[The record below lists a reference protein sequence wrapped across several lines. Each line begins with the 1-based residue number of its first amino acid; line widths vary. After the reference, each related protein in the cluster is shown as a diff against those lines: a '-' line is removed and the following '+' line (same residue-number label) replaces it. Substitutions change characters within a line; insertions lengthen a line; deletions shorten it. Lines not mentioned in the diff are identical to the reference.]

1 MKRKVEINGKRVSL
15 FYFELMPD
23 EEDKYQCKICPKV
36 QRTQAKNTGYS
47 NLMNHVT
54 HAHPNY
60 VQELEQSINSDGML
74 NGLFSLFFCY
84 FLILQDS

>member
-1 MKRKVEINGKRVSL
+1 
-15 FYFELMPD
+15 
-23 EEDKYQCKICPKV
+23 
-36 QRTQAKNTGYS
+36 
-47 NLMNHVT
+47 MNHVT